1 MGAPGDP
8 ERPKK
13 EGVYIRPIFGN
24 KGWGF
29 VREGGSASA
38 PGGVA
43 EKAPRRLSEAPRVKS
58 DEGSARALGETETL
72 TDLWNAQRQKQKQKQ
87 KFLQTLDRPFPV
99 AVSD

>member
-24 KGWGF
+24 KGRRF

-72 TDLWNAQRQKQKQKQ
+72 ADLWNAQRQKQKQKQ
-87 KFLQTLDRPFPV
+87 KFLQTLDRPFPL